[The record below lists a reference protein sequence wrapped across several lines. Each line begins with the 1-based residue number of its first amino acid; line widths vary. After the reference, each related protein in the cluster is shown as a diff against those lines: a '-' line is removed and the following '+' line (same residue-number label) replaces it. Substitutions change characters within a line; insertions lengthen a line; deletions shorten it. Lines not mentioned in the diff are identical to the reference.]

1 MHLATNGGSMVTNMK
16 ADLPQWGEVWF
27 NEKAITNIFSYAE
40 MADRYRITYDS
51 EKEDAFIV
59 HLPDKPVRF
68 KRIGI
73 NLYVFKP
80 TTTIKA
86 ENAQMFNSV
95 EENKKFYT
103 ERQFERAKRARD
115 LFHALGTPSIKRLQ
129 GNNSYEY
136 DQQ

>member
-1 MHLATNGGSMVTNMK
+1 MVENIRMSTNGSMHLATNGGSMVTNMK

-80 TTTIKA
+80 TTKIKA
-86 ENAQMFNSV
+86 
-95 EENKKFYT
+95 
-103 ERQFERAKRARD
+103 
-115 LFHALGTPSIKRLQ
+115 
-129 GNNSYEY
+129 
-136 DQQ
+136 